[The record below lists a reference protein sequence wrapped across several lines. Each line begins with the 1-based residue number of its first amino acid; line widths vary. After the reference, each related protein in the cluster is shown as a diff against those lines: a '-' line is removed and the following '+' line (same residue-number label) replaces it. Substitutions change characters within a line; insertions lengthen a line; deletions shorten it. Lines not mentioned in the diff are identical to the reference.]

1 MPVYEYACPD
11 HGVTSELR
19 AIAARDAPA
28 HCPSCGQAAERVIS
42 APRLQ
47 VMSAANRSA
56 WERNER
62 SAHEPRRAA
71 RSSCGHV
78 HRHGE
83 SCGASARGA
92 SAPVTPALKQGTAG
106 SRPWM
111 LGH

>member
-1 MPVYEYACPD
+1 MYEYACPD
-11 HGVTSELR
+11 HGVTSAFR
-19 AIAARDAPA
+19 AIAARDQPMACPA
-28 HCPSCGQAAERVIS
+28 CGGSAARVVS

-47 VMSAANRSA
+47 VMSAVNRSA
-56 WERNER
+56 WERNEK

-83 SCGASARGA
+83 SCGARK
-92 SAPVTPALKQGTAG
+92 APQSTTPPLKQGSPG
-106 SRPWM
+106 GRPWM